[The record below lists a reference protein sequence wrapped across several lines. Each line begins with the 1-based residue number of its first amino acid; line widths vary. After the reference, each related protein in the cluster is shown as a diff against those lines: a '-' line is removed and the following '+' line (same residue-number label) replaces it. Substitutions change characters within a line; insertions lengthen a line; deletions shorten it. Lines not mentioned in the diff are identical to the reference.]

1 LTDLVTS
8 TKPADQTGWDRRRHR
23 VALGIEHAA
32 VALFSTDGYANVTVA
47 QVADAAGVSLRT
59 VTRHFALKEDL
70 LLSVPRRRR
79 GFTLAAMSR
88 LDLSTDPLADMIAI
102 FADLAALHAEEL
114 DYYRLWTQAVLSA
127 PEMRGRAQGDL
138 FLETV
143 DALVPH
149 VARALGVD
157 PADDVRPRV
166 LSSAVISAVDGAVQY
181 WFNRGGVDDWKSLLD
196 DVLEALR
203 TGFGPAIL

>member
-1 LTDLVTS
+1 MTS
-8 TKPADQTGWDRRRHR
+8 TDETGWDRRRSR
-23 VALGIEHAA
+23 VALGIEKSAIS
-32 VALFSTDGYANVTVA
+32 LFAEAGYANVTVA
-47 QVADAAGVSLRT
+47 QVAEAAGVSLRT
-59 VTRHFALKEDL
+59 VTRHFPLKEDL

-88 LDLSTDPLADMIAI
+88 LEGSSDPLVDMIAI
-102 FADLAALHAEEL
+102 FADLAAIHADEL
-114 DYYRLWTQAVLSA
+114 DYYRSWTRAVLSV

-143 DALVPH
+143 DELVPH
-149 VARALGVD
+149 VARALAVD
-157 PADDVRPRV
+157 PAEDVRPRV

-181 WFNRGGVDDWKSLLD
+181 WFSRGGVDDWKSLLD

-203 TGFGPAIL
+203 TGFGPASP